1 MNTLENAALAAA
13 VNSSQE
19 VDVLVGTPVE
29 HLVTHEVLQVD
40 VLDDPGGL
48 VSLCLSLPGNLT
60 EENNTVQL

>member
-1 MNTLENAALAAA
+1 LENAALAAA
-13 VNSSQE
+13 VNSCQE

-29 HLVTHEVLQVD
+29 HLVTHEVLQMD

-48 VSLCLSLPGNLT
+48 VSLSLSLLGNLT